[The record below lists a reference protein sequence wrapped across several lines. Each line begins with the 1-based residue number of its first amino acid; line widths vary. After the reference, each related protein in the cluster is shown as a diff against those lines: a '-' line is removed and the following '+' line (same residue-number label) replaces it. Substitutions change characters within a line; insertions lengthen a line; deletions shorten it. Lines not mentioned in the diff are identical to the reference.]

1 MRSPTVQTKSNEQA
15 ISSTDL
21 VAGIS
26 LQQQIV
32 FTIILGIICATAF
45 GAYTSSITTGFLLD
59 DFSHLDYAY
68 RASQGDWSDLVRVFI
83 GNWTGSV
90 DDLTSFRPFISL
102 SFCLDYL
109 VWGINSAGYHI
120 TNLLMFSGCSA
131 LTGLIAFEL
140 SACMSRSARLVLMA
154 ASGLLFAMYPLHPE
168 SVAWIIGRVDVQCG
182 LFYFAS
188 LYAYILSKPKRLIS
202 GEFESKNGTAWKVF
216 SLLAF
221 GCALPSKEMAVT
233 LPFAV
238 IALELLAPAP
248 ELNWQPLSVKEKLQS
263 VVPYLV
269 MLAIFA
275 VIRTCALGTLVG
287 GYGDTNIKT
296 ALRSLSNFRD
306 QATWCKV
313 LFGVNEEISF
323 NPALIKAAFAAWG
336 VLGALLILRCKET
349 FAYWRTLTFFLLW
362 SALAAL
368 PTFQIWHVYPNLC
381 GSRLLFIP
389 SAPLCIAISLVAL
402 PAFSL
407 FKRQQLKA
415 LNLIPAAAGC
425 LTIGTIAFLWFVALQ
440 SNLLPWV
447 TAGDDMKQLTA
458 QVREIAKNVPL
469 GKKALLLDLPQD
481 RAGAGMLGRPEFL
494 QRLLRPPLLADGD
507 YTNRIETAERV
518 IPGSHDFAYPRAM
531 LNTIS
536 DPLVS
541 DTYKYDQE
549 THRYKRWTLPDG
561 TQTFTWS
568 ASDAVSQKDG
578 IYWLAPCRINPFS
591 VQALSLQLRM
601 NTNDFAADKAPPIN
615 LVWRSAQQPQSW
627 IDYSEGPAAR
637 LVNGKIVFVPSRYR
651 SWLLNGPVVQIGF
664 KSAVQDVAFRP
675 VRITGDDG
683 KTIMPS
689 LTLVTEAE
697 ARYSGLL
704 SAKHMSNDSSL
715 ETGLP
720 ASAKFD
726 ASTVSGASGVRLV
739 ATKAGVG
746 LLDIASDV
754 LPPKKKIIWQI
765 DLNERFGSITLPQSI
780 LDEPGVH
787 QLEALAINAK
797 GKPIGLA
804 SDPCTIRVK

>member
-1 MRSPTVQTKSNEQA
+1 MRSPTVQTNSNEQA
-15 ISSTDL
+15 IKSTNS
-21 VAGIS
+21 VVGNS

-32 FTIILGIICATAF
+32 FIIILGIICATAF
-45 GAYTSSITTGFLLD
+45 CAYASSITTGFLLD

-68 RASQGDWSDLVRVFI
+68 RASQGDWSELVRVFT

-102 SFCLDYL
+102 SICMDYL

-140 SACMSRSARLVLMA
+140 SACMRRSARIMLMA

-182 LFYFAS
+182 LFYLTS

-202 GEFESKNGTAWKVF
+202 GAFESKNGTAWKVF

-238 IALELLAPAP
+238 VALELLAPAP
-248 ELNWQPLSVKEKLQS
+248 ELNWQPLSFKEKLKS
-263 VVPYLV
+263 VIPYWV
-269 MLAIFA
+269 MLAVFA

-296 ALRSLSNFRD
+296 ALRSLANFTD

-349 FAYWRTLTFFLLW
+349 FAYWRTLTFLLLC

-407 FKRQQLKA
+407 FKRTNLKA
-415 LNLIPAAAGC
+415 LNWIPATAGC
-425 LTIGTIAFLWFVALQ
+425 LTVGTIAFLWFVALQ

-447 TAGDDMKQLTA
+447 TAGDEMKQLTA
-458 QVREIAKNVPL
+458 QVREIAKNVPP

-494 QRLLRPPLLADGD
+494 QRLLRPPLLAAGD
-507 YTNRIETAERV
+507 YSDKITTAERV

-531 LNTIS
+531 LATIS
-536 DPLVS
+536 DPEIS
-541 DTYKYDQE
+541 STYKYDLQ
-549 THRYKRWTLPDG
+549 THQYERWTAPVGAQSYNWSEPDG
-561 TQTFTWS
+561 ASQTN
-568 ASDAVSQKDG
+568 G
-578 IYWLAPCRINPFS
+578 IFWLAPCEINPFS
-591 VQALSLQLRM
+591 VQAISVQVKANKNLP
-601 NTNDFAADKAPPIN
+601 NWDKEQHLE
-615 LVWRSAQQPQSW
+615 LVWRSARQPHSW
-627 IDYSEGPAAR
+627 IDYSKGPAGQ

-651 SWLLNGPVVQIGF
+651 SWLLNGPIVQIGF
-664 KSAVQDVAFRP
+664 KTATPNTEFHP
-675 VRITGDDG
+675 VRLAGDDG
-683 KTIMPS
+683 EAVMPS
-689 LTLVTEAE
+689 LTLVAE
-697 ARYSGLL
+697 TKSQRSHHL
-704 SAKHMSNDSSL
+704 STKEMSNKSAL
-715 ETGLP
+715 TTGD
-720 ASAKFD
+720 AGSAEFD
-726 ASTVSGASGVRLV
+726 ASTISGATGVRLV
-739 ATKAGVG
+739 ATKASVG
-746 LLDIASDV
+746 LLDIASAV
-754 LPPKKKIIWQI
+754 LPPKKKISWQI
-765 DLNERFGSITLPQSI
+765 DLNERAGSIALPQS
-780 LDEPGVH
+780 LLGEPGLH
-787 QLEALAINAK
+787 QLEALAINSK
-797 GKPIGLA
+797 GKVIGLA
-804 SDPCTIRVK
+804 SEPCTIRVK